1 MLSAFSSG
9 QGAPARRQLPLPRRP
24 GAHTPGRPSLTAV
37 NRRPD
42 MGIDSRLRR
51 RYDPRHVIGSAPS
64 FCSSTPIEV
73 RRSFHRERFQVRLT
87 IESIAALAEVSRSTV
102 SRVLNNHPGVN
113 PSVRQRVQQVIAD
126 HNYAPKAAAR
136 SLASSRTDT
145 IGLLIPRSAAVSL
158 SDPFIE
164 SMIQSI
170 FEAAAQQRYFAMLAM
185 LTADMEPAFYHRIL
199 RSRHFDGLIMFS
211 SDIDDPILPLLI
223 KDGGPLVLI
232 GRHPYFVNVVSVDVD
247 NREGAREAVAHLIG
261 LGHRRIGLINGQMQM
276 EAAQAR
282 RDGYKQAL
290 LEAGVPID
298 AELMVDGF
306 YSDSASYTA
315 MQTLLDLY
323 EPPTAVFA
331 ASDGMAIGAMRA
343 IFDRGLRVPDD
354 VALIGYDDLP
364 LAARANPP
372 LTSVHQ
378 PIADMGAHAVR
389 VLVEQIRRQGPATS
403 VRLPARLVVRE
414 SSGGG
419 AAVPS
424 AKGGTVLTRGAPT
437 LAM

>member
-1 MLSAFSSG
+1 MS
-9 QGAPARRQLPLPRRP
+9 
-24 GAHTPGRPSLTAV
+24 
-37 NRRPD
+37 
-42 MGIDSRLRR
+42 IDSHFRR
-51 RYDPRHVIGSAPS
+51 RYDPRHAIGSAPS
-64 FCSSTPIEV
+64 SCSRYSIES
-73 RRSFHRERFQVRLT
+73 RGKLDRERFQMRLT
-87 IESIAALAEVSRSTV
+87 IENIAVLADVSRSTV
-102 SRVLNNHPGVN
+102 SRVLNNHPGVK

-126 HNYAPKAAAR
+126 HNYAPQAAAR

-145 IGLLIPRSAAVSL
+145 IGLLVPRSAAASL

-170 FEAAAQQRYFAMLAM
+170 FEAATQQRYFAMLAM
-185 LTADMEPAFYHRIL
+185 LTADMERDFYHRIV
-199 RSRHFDGLIMFS
+199 RSRHFDGVIMFS
-211 SDIDDPILPLLI
+211 SDVDDPILPLLI
-223 KDGGPLVLI
+223 KDGGPMVLI
-232 GRHPYFVNVVSVDVD
+232 GRHPYFLNVISVDVE
-247 NREGAREAVAHLIG
+247 NHEGARDAVAHLIG
-261 LGHRRIGLINGQMQM
+261 LGHRRIGLINGQLQM

-282 RDGYKQAL
+282 RNGYKQAL
-290 LEAGVPID
+290 LEAAIGIAP
-298 AELMVDGF
+298 ELMVEGF
-306 YSDSASYTA
+306 YSESAAYTA

-323 EPPTAVFA
+323 DPPTAVFS
-331 ASDGMAIGAMRA
+331 ASDNMAVGALRA
-343 IFDRGLRVPDD
+343 IHDRGLRVPDD

-389 VLVEQIRRQGPATS
+389 VLVEQIRHQGPATS
-403 VRLPARLVVRE
+403 VRLPARLVVRA